1 MDFIKFILPSVM
13 SIITISLY
21 MTVDMIFVSR
31 FAGPMA
37 LAGVNIIMP
46 LLNFSFA
53 LGIMMAAG
61 ASAMVG
67 IELGENRIKEALQHF
82 TLVFCFLSILMLI
95 LFFGIWGADPER
107 IARICGASPALVDI
121 SADYLRSFSF
131 GISAIVLQVFFE
143 FFIRLDGKPMWAFL
157 ITLASG
163 LTNVSLDYILI
174 AKLGMG
180 VQGAGIASSCG
191 IGVAILI
198 GSLYFCF
205 RSRYLMLARPVLDL
219 KFIAKAMGNGSS
231 EMVTELSSG
240 VKMLVFNLVIIRYA
254 GEAGVGAMAILINL
268 YFLLS
273 AGHMGLSMGVA
284 PVISV
289 NFGQKNFTKIR
300 QLGQQTLI
308 TAAIA
313 SILIF
318 ALARFAPP
326 PIIHIFSK
334 DSAVIQLAG
343 QGMVFFAFVFL
354 FNGFT
359 ILVSGFFT
367 AVGNGKV
374 SAAVAIFNC
383 FVFTL
388 GFVLILPRF
397 LGLSGVWLSIPM
409 AEISG
414 LFISGFFLVKYKARY
429 LVQDAYPL

>member
-1 MDFIKFILPSVM
+1 M

-21 MTVDMIFVSR
+21 MTVDMIFISR

-37 LAGVNIIMP
+37 LAGVNIVMP

-67 IELGENRIKEALQHF
+67 IELGEKRLKAAFQHF
-82 TLVFCFLSILMLI
+82 TLVFCFLLVLMLI
-95 LFFGIWGADPER
+95 LFSSLWGAGPER
-107 IARICGASPALVDI
+107 IARLLGASSALVDI
-121 SADYLRSFSF
+121 SSDYLKSFSF
-131 GISAIVLQVFFE
+131 GISAIVLQIFFE
-143 FFIRLDGKPMWAFL
+143 FFIRLDGKPMWAFF

-198 GSLYFCF
+198 GSIFFCS
-205 RSRYLMLARPVLDL
+205 RSSHLMPAWPVLDL
-219 KFIAKAMGNGSS
+219 KFLAKAMVNGSS

-254 GEAGVGAMAILINL
+254 GEAGVGAMGILINL

-289 NFGQKNFTKIR
+289 NFGRKILQR
-300 QLGQQTLI
+300 SGNW
-308 TAAIA
+308 
-313 SILIF
+313 
-318 ALARFAPP
+318 
-326 PIIHIFSK
+326 
-334 DSAVIQLAG
+334 AG
-343 QGMVFFAFVFL
+343 
-354 FNGFT
+354 
-359 ILVSGFFT
+359 
-367 AVGNGKV
+367 
-374 SAAVAIFNC
+374 
-383 FVFTL
+383 
-388 GFVLILPRF
+388 R
-397 LGLSGVWLSIPM
+397 
-409 AEISG
+409 
-414 LFISGFFLVKYKARY
+414 R
-429 LVQDAYPL
+429 